1 MATAETATTEE
12 PIPKRSDERK
22 FIRNWAFLRMAHE
35 ALMVN
40 RVADNAKHTQ
50 RLANFAAT
58 GDKQQLLADAT
69 EASDDMAGISIGNE
83 VHNHYQGAPQTET
96 TQATVSQAGGGTLGK
111 MLLGAALLAGGAG
124 AGAFAVNA
132 LDQDKPPAAADTDTD
147 TTLEVTF
154 PK

>member
-1 MATAETATTEE
+1 MATTTTTEE
-12 PIPKRSDERK
+12 PIPKRTDERK
-22 FIRNWAFLRMAHE
+22 FVRNWAFLRLAHE

-40 RVADNAKHTQ
+40 RVAQSAKQAQ

-58 GDKQQLLADAT
+58 GDKQQLLAEDAT
-69 EASDDMAGISIGNE
+69 GAHDDMAGISIGNE

-96 TQATVSQAGGGTLGK
+96 TQSAVSHTTGGTVGK